1 MWGKIIKLKLHSFII
16 VFGSGIITIAFFV
29 ALFFSKKEKPL
40 YYKYIFHFIILGGL
54 LSINSIVNA
63 NIFWGFSREIPFL
76 LQELLLLLQYVLL
89 GLFFAKLLSSSIY
102 SKKIIRLLFFS
113 IPLLLSFQIIFFFK
127 TTDIR
132 PSFILTFFLLVFC
145 YFYVKDLM
153 TNKPTL
159 ILLKSSAFWIVMGV
173 FFYSCVS
180 FPIKTLIIFIP
191 KSQEY
196 INLRSQI
203 FSVLNMSLIVLYLF
217 IIKSYSCLKHPQN
230 L

>member
-1 MWGKIIKLKLHSFII
+1 MHIFILL
-16 VFGSGIITIAFFV
+16 FGSGIIIITFLV
-29 ALFFSKKEKPL
+29 ALFHLKKEKPS
-40 YYKYIFHFIILGGL
+40 YYKFIFLFIILGGL
-54 LSINSIVNA
+54 LSLNSIVNA

-76 LQELLLLLQYVLL
+76 LQEILLLLQYILL
-89 GLFFAKLLSSSIY
+89 SLFFAKLLFKTHY
-102 SKKIIRLLFFS
+102 ARVIIKLLFLS
-113 IPLLLSFQIIFFFK
+113 VILLLGLQVAISF
-127 TTDIR
+127 TNTDIR
-132 PSFILTFFLLVFC
+132 PSFILTFFLLIFC
-145 YFYVKDLM
+145 FLYVKDLM
-153 TNKPTL
+153 ANKPTL
-159 ILLKSSAFWIVMGV
+159 ILLKSSAFWIVMGI

-203 FSVLNMSLIVLYLF
+203 FSILNMSLIILYLF

>member
-1 MWGKIIKLKLHSFII
+1 M
-16 VFGSGIITIAFFV
+16 
-29 ALFFSKKEKPL
+29 
-40 YYKYIFHFIILGGL
+40 FIILGGL

-76 LQELLLLLQYVLL
+76 LQEILLLLQYVLL
-89 GLFFAKLLSSSIY
+89 SLFFAKLLFKTHY
-102 SKKIIRLLFFS
+102 SRIIINLLFLS
-113 IPLLLSFQIIFFFK
+113 VILLVGLQIVISF
-127 TTDIR
+127 TNTDIR
-132 PSFILTFFLLVFC
+132 PSFILTFFLLIFC
-145 YFYVKDLM
+145 FLYVKDLM
-153 TNKPTL
+153 ANKPTL
-159 ILLKSSAFWIVMGV
+159 ILLKSSAFWIVMGI

-203 FSVLNMSLIVLYLF
+203 FSILNMSLIILYLF